1 MKDSSQKKIIMLSGG
16 GTGGSVTPLLALAD
30 YLKQKDPGAYD
41 FVFVGTKRGPER
53 YLVEEAG
60 LPLLTI
66 TAGKWRRYFSLLNFF
81 DLGKIFLAFFQSL
94 FLLLRQRPQILLS
107 AGGFVSVP
115 LAYAAWFL
123 RIPVLIH
130 QQDVRAGLANKLMA
144 KVARQVTVTFEKSLA
159 DYGAKAVWVG
169 NPMVEIKLIA
179 ENLWP
184 KYNLDEERPLLLVLG
199 GGTGSAFIN
208 WLVKDSL
215 SELLGFTQVLHIT
228 GPGKGAGVL
237 PQSGYCPLE
246 FMDHAELLWF
256 MDKARVVVSRCGL
269 GVLTEI
275 AALGKAAIL
284 IPMPKSHQEDN
295 AQLFGAK
302 HAAIVL
308 AEENIS
314 SDIFIAQARKLVDR
328 KKPHMEMSGLVKQ
341 VIKSAN
347 EPMRQIIARI
357 LS

>member
-1 MKDSSQKKIIMLSGG
+1 MLSGG

-30 YLKQKDPGAYD
+30 YLKQKDPGVYD
-41 FVFVGTKRGPER
+41 FVFVGTKRGPEK
-53 YLVEEAG
+53 YLVEKVA
-60 LPLLTI
+60 LPFLAI
-66 TAGKWRRYFSLLNFF
+66 AAGKWRRYFSLLNFF

-94 FLLLRQRPQILLS
+94 FLLLKQRPRILLS

-169 NPMVEIKLIA
+169 NPMAEIKLTA

-228 GPGKGAGVL
+228 GPGKGGGVL
-237 PQSGYCPLE
+237 SQSGYCPLE

-295 AQLFGAK
+295 AQLFGVK

-314 SDIFIAQARKLVDR
+314 SDVFVAQVRKLVDR